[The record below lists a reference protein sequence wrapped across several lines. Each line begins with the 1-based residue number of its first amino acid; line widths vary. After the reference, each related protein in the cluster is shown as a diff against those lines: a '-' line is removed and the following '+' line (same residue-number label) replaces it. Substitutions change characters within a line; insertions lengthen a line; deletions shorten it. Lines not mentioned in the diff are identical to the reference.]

1 MAVVEDAGSATG
13 DVDDE
18 TPTMSRRPESSNSA
32 AVAEFER
39 QRSRIFGLAYRMLG
53 SATDAEDI
61 VQDAFLRWHGTEPGM
76 VQDPAA
82 WLVKVTT
89 NLCRNRLSSAA
100 GRRERYV
107 GPWLPEPVMTPD
119 SALGPLEAVEQRDTV
134 SLGFLVLAERL
145 TPQERAVFVLR
156 EAFGYS
162 HREVAEFLELSVTN
176 CRQLHSRA
184 RRRIAAAGLPREMV
198 ESSSAGALLERF
210 LDAARGGDLTAL
222 ARMLADDVISVADGG
237 GASSVA
243 RLPVRGV
250 DKVARYLAT
259 APRRY
264 GEGLALAVRE
274 VNGMPAVLA
283 RYGATLVG
291 VMVPEIVNGRI
302 SCIRIIAN
310 PDKLRFLGAQ
320 ADRLSHSE
328 ELSGS

>member
-1 MAVVEDAGSATG
+1 
-13 DVDDE
+13 
-18 TPTMSRRPESSNSA
+18 MSCPPESSKSA
-32 AVAEFER
+32 DVAEFER
-39 QRSRIFGLAYRMLG
+39 QRPRIFGLAYRMLG

-89 NLCRNRLSSAA
+89 NLCRNRLGSATS
-100 GRRERYV
+100 RRERYV

-162 HREVAEFLELSVTN
+162 HREVAELMELSVAN

-184 RRRIAAAGLPREMV
+184 RRRIAAAGLPREMA
-198 ESSSAGALLERF
+198 ESSSAGALVERF
-210 LDAARGGDLTAL
+210 LDAARGGDLTGL

-237 GASSVA
+237 GASAVA
-243 RLPVRGV
+243 RLPVRGA
-250 DKVARYLAT
+250 DKVARYLTTAT
-259 APRRY
+259 RRY
-264 GEGLALAVRE
+264 GEGLTLAVRE

-283 RYGATLVG
+283 RYGSTLVG

>member
-1 MAVVEDAGSATG
+1 MEYVEDGWWVVAEDAGG
-13 DVDDE
+13 D
-18 TPTMSRRPESSNSA
+18 A
-32 AVAEFER
+32 AVGEFER

-76 VQDPAA
+76 VRDPAA

-89 NLCRNRLSSAA
+89 NLCWNRLGSAA

-107 GPWLPEPVMTPD
+107 GQWLPEPVMTSD
-119 SALGPLEAVEQRDTV
+119 SALGPVEAVEQRDTV

-162 HREVAEFLELSVTN
+162 HREVAELIELSAAN

-184 RRRIAAAGLPREMV
+184 RKRVAAADLPRENAD
-198 ESSSAGALLERF
+198 SADTRALVERF
-210 LDAARGGDLTAL
+210 LDAARGGDLTGL
-222 ARMLADDVISVADGG
+222 ERMLADDVISVADGG
-237 GASSVA
+237 GAAAVA
-243 RLPVRGV
+243 RLPVRGA
-250 DKVARYLAT
+250 DRVARYLAT
-259 APRRY
+259 AARRF

-274 VNGMPAVLA
+274 VNGVPAVLA
-283 RYGATLVG
+283 QDGSTLVG
-291 VMVPEIVNGRI
+291 VLVPEIVDGRI

-320 ADRLSHSE
+320 VDRLSHSG
-328 ELSGS
+328 ELFGS